1 LIYRGSDKGRICAA
15 FTWRGPFL
23 LEASVGLARCSP
35 STALRA
41 VPVPCCAGEGCHHRQ
56 NWPLT
61 ADRNRLIICLVVAH
75 PASTGVPGA
84 SSAFR
89 RSGRPWTQISRRV
102 TGLWM
107 LLKRDENANARQ
119 ATRGGN
125 SLFCTK
131 LSLFFIGTGKACQG
145 ADLVWQSDR
154 AGHFGGR
161 NQSKIVKIPCYLPCF
176 QGNQRPRYR

>member
-1 LIYRGSDKGRICAA
+1 MTLRNKAPRDHSRSRPRASRVDRRAASLIG
-15 FTWRGPFL
+15 
-23 LEASVGLARCSP
+23 
-35 STALRA
+35 
-41 VPVPCCAGEGCHHRQ
+41 
-56 NWPLT
+56 
-61 ADRNRLIICLVVAH
+61 
-75 PASTGVPGA
+75 
-84 SSAFR
+84 FR

-107 LLKRDENANARQ
+107 LSKWNENANARL
-119 ATRGGN
+119 AARGGN

-131 LSLFFIGTGKACQG
+131 HSLFFIGTGKACQG